1 MSKSFIIVDDEP
13 VSDFES
19 SARQFL
25 EESKR
30 RGYSERQ
37 AEIFLSRNFGVG
49 AGIFSSN
56 GAFSQA
62 AQKMNAADI
71 LCEELTNLNTMRGGA
86 KGFKGFVG
94 ESMEAARATAAGRQ
108 TSVVNNNGPI
118 DLIFEGRNGHKY
130 PQQLKIG
137 YKPGQID
144 FAKYKGQTVIL
155 DKGNPHFSQIAAEG
169 RRYGVKVI
177 EGSVTEAEA
186 KWWADAMQLESKI
199 TGNKTSY
206 IVPQAQKLANNL
218 SAMHEAGLRV
228 GKNGAMYGAG
238 FSIGSNIVRMMRGDV
253 SAGEALG
260 NVAIDTAVAGG
271 VGYVGGAVGSAV
283 GRTVA
288 GKAIA
293 SAAGAV
299 GTAIEGTAI
308 GGAVM
313 GAAGTATAAIGG
325 AATTAVSSALGAVGL
340 AGTAVGAAAIAAAP
354 VVAVGAVVGGIFSFL
369 FDD

>member
-1 MSKSFIIVDDEP
+1 MIIIDGRIYDDLEQLP
-13 VSDFES
+13 EDLD
-19 SARQFL
+19 RQ
-25 EESKR
+25 
-30 RGYSERQ
+30 GYSSGQTENFAR
-37 AEIFLSRNFGVG
+37 RNFGAG

-56 GAFSQA
+56 DAFSQA
-62 AQKMNAADI
+62 AQKMNTAET
-71 LCEELTNLNTMRGGA
+71 LFEELTNLNTMRGGT

-94 ESMEAARATAAGRQ
+94 ESMEAARATAAGRA
-108 TSVVNNNGPI
+108 TSVVNDNGPI
-118 DLIFEGRNGHKY
+118 DLIFTGSNGHQY

-137 YKPGQID
+137 YKTGRHPIK
-144 FAKYKGQTVIL
+144 FEKYKGQTVIL
-155 DKGNPHFSQIAAEG
+155 DKEHPHFRQIVAEG
-169 RRYGVKVI
+169 RKYGVKVV

-206 IVPQAQKLANNL
+206 FVPQAQKLANNL
-218 SAMHEAGLRV
+218 SAMHDAGLSV
-228 GKNGAMYGAG
+228 GKNSATYGAG
-238 FSIGSNIVRMMRGDV
+238 YSIGSNIVRMVRGDV

-260 NVAIDTAVAGG
+260 NVAIDTAISGS

-288 GKAIA
+288 GRAIA

-299 GTAIEGTAI
+299 GTAIQGTAI

-325 AATTAVSSALGAVGL
+325 AATTAVSGALGAVGL

-354 VVAVGAVVGGIFSFL
+354 AVAVGAVVGGIFSLL